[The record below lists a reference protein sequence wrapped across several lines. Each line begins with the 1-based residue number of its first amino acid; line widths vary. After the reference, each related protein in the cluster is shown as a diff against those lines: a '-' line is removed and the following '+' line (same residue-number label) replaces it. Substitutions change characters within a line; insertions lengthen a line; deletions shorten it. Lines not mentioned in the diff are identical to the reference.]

1 MLYTN
6 LGGHPSWQGVCD
18 KSFLPCLQN
27 GPLMGTGFGEAW
39 TGSDE
44 GEYKNARFSQFSAE
58 RRSKTRMQGF
68 YNYTHQVSAEVA
80 SAECLFNLTYSV
92 FTIPASFTRNFCDI
106 SQFVN
111 RNSLYF
117 AATTTSNNHQIMF
130 SLLRTKNVMNE

>member
-58 RRSKTRMQGF
+58 RGEKQ
-68 YNYTHQVSAEVA
+68 
-80 SAECLFNLTYSV
+80 ECKV
-92 FTIPASFTRNFCDI
+92 FTIIPTKF
-106 SQFVN
+106 
-111 RNSLYF
+111 
-117 AATTTSNNHQIMF
+117 
-130 SLLRTKNVMNE
+130 LLKLLAQSACSI